1 MFTHT
6 NTVEPL
12 HIESVDGPIG
22 RYYTTPEGF
31 KYPSITTMLGY
42 GDKPWLMDWRES
54 LGSQQADAEMKR
66 AATRGTAVHLMLEN
80 HLLNNPDPT
89 KGHVVDH
96 IAEFNSLKQY
106 VKKINNIVLQEAAL
120 YSDVLKIAGR
130 VDCIAEVNGVLSI
143 IDFKTSTNNKTEQM
157 VQDYYLQTTFYA
169 LAFLECYGIEI
180 EDIVIF
186 MSVEKAAVPLVFKTK
201 VQYHVAQ
208 LVKRINK
215 YYKQINGVS

>member
-1 MFTHT
+1 MFTH
-6 NTVEPL
+6 NTIAPL
-12 HIESVDGPIG
+12 QLNSVDGTTG
-22 RYYTTPEGF
+22 RYYTTPEGH

-42 GDKPWLMDWRES
+42 GDKPWLIDWRES
-54 LGSQQADAEMKR
+54 LGQQQADAEMKR
-66 AATRGTAVHLMLEN
+66 AAARGTAVHLMLEK
-80 HLLNNPDPT
+80 HLQNDLTAT
-89 KGHVVDH
+89 KEHLIEH

-143 IDFKTSTNNKTEQM
+143 IDFKTSTGNKTEQM
-157 VQDYYLQTTFYA
+157 IQDYYLQTTFYA

-186 MSVEKAAVPLVFKTK
+186 MSVEKGAVPLVFKSK
-201 VQYHVAQ
+201 VKEHVAP
-208 LVKRINK
+208 LIKRINK
-215 YYKQINGVS
+215 YYRLIGAN